1 MKDLYW
7 LCLCGTC
14 LYYTCVLSRNMGNVS
29 DIPCEDC
36 LTYKDNSRYHEFKK
50 PIPWHKCI
58 TCKNLSEFINHS
70 GNCYTCIKAYMN
82 SDTLVYYKGG
92 IL

>member
-70 GNCYTCIKAYMN
+70 GNC
-82 SDTLVYYKGG
+82 
-92 IL
+92 